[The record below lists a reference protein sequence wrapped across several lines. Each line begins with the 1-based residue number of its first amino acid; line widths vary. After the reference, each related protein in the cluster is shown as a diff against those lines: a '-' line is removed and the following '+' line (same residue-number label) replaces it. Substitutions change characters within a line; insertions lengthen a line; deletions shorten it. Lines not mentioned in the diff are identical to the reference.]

1 MHTDVRPDQPASAT
15 AGPPPTDTDGPWQRR
30 QALRH
35 DIQHQVG
42 TIMLL
47 AGLLDGAADVGPA
60 SRLRLGQIEGEV
72 RWLDQLLRA
81 YDETDLAAAPLA
93 AVPLAAVPLAAAP
106 LDARSWDA
114 QPHRGYRELIRLDVV
129 ADEIATALTLATTTR
144 VTFDGTRVCA
154 YVDRLAL
161 WRALRNLTDN
171 AVRAA
176 GPAGEVRISAGVEDG
191 RAVVVVDDDGPGFG
205 AAPPGLAG
213 LGLRIARDMI
223 AAFGGTVELRHG
235 TLGGGCVRLVLPA
248 APGELG

>member
-1 MHTDVRPDQPASAT
+1 MHTDVRADQPASAT
-15 AGPPPTDTDGPWQRR
+15 AGPFPTENDDPWQRR
-30 QALRH
+30 RALRH
-35 DIQHQVG
+35 DIQHEVG

-60 SRLRLGQIEGEV
+60 SRRRLGQIEGEV

-81 YDETDLAAAPLA
+81 YDETDLTAAPLHA
-93 AVPLAAVPLAAAP
+93 GPRP
-106 LDARSWDA
+106 
-114 QPHRGYRELIRLDVV
+114 GYRELIRLDVV

-144 VTFDGTRVCA
+144 VTFDGFRACA

-191 RAVVVVDDDGPGFG
+191 RAVVAVDDDGPGFG

-213 LGLRIARDMI
+213 LGLAIARDMV
-223 AAFGGTVELRHG
+223 AAFGGTIELRHG
-235 TLGGGCVRLVLPA
+235 RLGGGCVRLVLPA
-248 APGELG
+248 VPGEIG

>member
-1 MHTDVRPDQPASAT
+1 MHTDVHADQPASAI
-15 AGPPPTDTDGPWQRR
+15 AAPPSADDDPWRR
-30 QALRH
+30 RRALRH

-42 TIMLL
+42 TLMLL

-60 SRLRLGQIEGEV
+60 TRQRLGQIEGEV

-81 YDETDLAAAPLA
+81 YDETGPT
-93 AVPLAAVPLAAAP
+93 AAP
-106 LDARSWDA
+106 LDPVGLDA
-114 QPHRGYRELIRLDVV
+114 GPRRGCRELVRLDVV

-144 VTFDGTRVCA
+144 VSFDGTRACA

-176 GPAGEVRISAGVEDG
+176 GPAGEVRVSVGVEDG
-191 RAVVVVDDDGPGFG
+191 RAVVAIDDDGPGFG

-213 LGLRIARDMI
+213 LGLAIARDMV
-223 AAFGGTVELRHG
+223 AAFGGTIQLRRSR
-235 TLGGGCVRLVLPA
+235 LGGGCVRLVLPA
-248 APGELG
+248 VPGETG